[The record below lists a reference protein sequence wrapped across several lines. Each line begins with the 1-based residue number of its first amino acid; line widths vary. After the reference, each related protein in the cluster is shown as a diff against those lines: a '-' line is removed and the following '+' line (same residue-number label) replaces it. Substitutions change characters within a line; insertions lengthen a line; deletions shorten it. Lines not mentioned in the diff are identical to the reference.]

1 MIKHIAEKISP
12 ATSQSLVH
20 KAVGGKLQRG
30 KGRAAKNCV
39 LDACR
44 ARRQLKRIFDSRK
57 SIRKRIEKRR
67 HKSNE
72 RKNHVPQ
79 GKRQSRARFCFLF
92 QNLPHK
98 PHRKQHSLAQ
108 KHRANHQHKKQYLHN
123 FLTSCLPCCSVPSAF
138 PRKKRI
144 FQDSAS
150 ATARGL
156 LLSTDFLKVPGFL
169 LHSF

>member
-1 MIKHIAEKISP
+1 MIQHVSEKISP

-20 KAVGGKLQRG
+20 KAVSRKIQRG
-30 KGRAAKNCV
+30 NGRTAKNRV

-44 ARRQLKRIFDSRK
+44 VRRQLKRIFDSGK
-57 SIRKRIEKRR
+57 PIREGIEKRR
-67 HKSNE
+67 HKSDE

-108 KHRANHQHKKQYLHN
+108 KHRAHHQHKKQYLHH
-123 FLTSCLPCCSVPSAF
+123 FPTSCLPCCSVPSAF
-138 PRKKRI
+138 PWKKRI

-150 ATARGL
+150 ALSPGL
-156 LLSTDFLKVPGFL
+156 LLSTDFLEVPGFL